1 VRRARAMRAIY
12 DTAAHDARG
21 IDDDDATRITAMDGL
36 LRMLV
41 RLRWAAAMRHAP
53 LSNLPPIYALL
64 RY

>member
-1 VRRARAMRAIY
+1 MRAIY

-41 RLRWAAAMRHAP
+41 RLLGGCDATCA
-53 LSNLPPIYALL
+53 SI
-64 RY
+64 